1 MDRQG
6 LIEELRKLS
15 EGYLKNQGLELVD
28 LVYRYEGRGLVL
40 KILVDRPSGGITV
53 SECARI
59 NNEISNIMDERDM
72 VQGRY
77 ILEVSSPGLDRPLKT
92 RNDFLRCIDR
102 RVRFFLSEPIN
113 LKSELEGTVIRVED
127 TCVYISVEADTQA
140 IPLAN
145 IQKAVQIIGA

>member
-6 LIEELRKLS
+6 LIAELRKLS
-15 EGYLKNQGLELVD
+15 EGYLKDQGLELVD

-40 KILVDRPSGGITV
+40 RILVDRPSGGITV

-59 NNEISNIMDERDM
+59 NNEISNMLDERDM
-72 VQGRY
+72 VQARF

-92 RNDFLRCIDR
+92 RNDFLRCLDR
-102 RVRFFLSEPIN
+102 RVRFFLSEPVD
-113 LKSELEGTVIRVED
+113 LKLELEGTVIKVED
-127 TCVYISVEADTQA
+127 DCVYISVEAGTQA

-145 IQKAVQIIGA
+145 IHKAAQIIGA